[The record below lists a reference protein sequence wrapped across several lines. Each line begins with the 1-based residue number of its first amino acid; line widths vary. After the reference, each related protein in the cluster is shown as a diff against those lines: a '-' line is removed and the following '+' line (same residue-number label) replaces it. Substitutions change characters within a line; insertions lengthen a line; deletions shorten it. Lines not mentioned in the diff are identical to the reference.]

1 MKKVLAGGLTA
12 IVLSVALAAGV
23 EAQIDQTLNA
33 NSFILTDAGSTN
45 LDESCIAGFSLSVFN
60 FDECSGGWSGNN
72 HGNSTPGAT
81 AVEGY
86 IEAVWGIDDAGTE
99 VSDDS
104 YFSGEFVLAVKGSNG
119 FSLFYFEDHDGSS
132 LSFAQAMTG
141 VGVNRNG
148 GVQGVSHA
156 DIYGGTVTVPE
167 PGTLLL
173 LGTGLLGMAM
183 VRRREDEA

>member
-1 MKKVLAGGLTA
+1 MRK
-12 IVLSVALAAGV
+12 SLAAGV
-23 EAQIDQTLNA
+23 AAIALSLALTTGAEAQIDQTGNA
-33 NSFILTDAGSTN
+33 ASTYLTSAGSTTIV
-45 LDESCIAGFSLSVFN
+45 ESCIAGFSLTMFN

-72 HGNSTPGAT
+72 HGNSSPGAT
-81 AVEGY
+81 AVADY
-86 IEAVWGIDDAGTE
+86 IEAVWGINDTGTE
-99 VSDDS
+99 VGDDLS
-104 YFSGEFVLAVKGSNG
+104 FSGEFVLAVKGANG

-141 VGVNRNG
+141 VGANANG

-156 DIYGGTVTVPE
+156 DIYGGTVSVPE